1 MVSALV
7 PSRRQVIAD
16 DIRNQ
21 ITTGQ
26 LKPGERLPSE
36 ASLASRYTVST
47 PTLRNALTLLQGEGL
62 VEKIHGKGNFVR
74 HTFRRITYLGGGR
87 TLGEDHEVD
96 PALNISVRTTRVR
109 AQGHLIALL
118 EVPANSRLTQH
129 LCVRNEGAS
138 PHSLARIYVPC
149 DLLQTGLLCES
160 SSCAGFDARLTDLHP
175 QLAEIRERVTA
186 RPPTPEEAEILRISP
201 NLAVLAI
208 TRVAVHST
216 GRVVEAA
223 QLVFPGHRTDAYFIT
238 HPVTVKK
245 RREG

>member
-1 MVSALV
+1 M

-21 ITTGQ
+21 IATGQ
-26 LKPGERLPSE
+26 LKAGERLPSE
-36 ASLASRYTVST
+36 ASLASRYQVST
-47 PTLRNALTLLQGEGL
+47 PTLRSALMLLQGEGL

-74 HTFRRITYLGGGR
+74 HESRRITYLGGGR
-87 TLGEDHEVD
+87 TSHENSAVD
-96 PALNISVRTTRVR
+96 QALHVSVRITHLQ

-118 EVPANSRLTQH
+118 EVPANSRLTQY
-129 LCVRNEGAS
+129 LCVRSEGES

-149 DLLQTGLLCES
+149 DLPQTGPLCELPPS
-160 SSCAGFDARLTDLHP
+160 AGFEATLMDLYP
-175 QLAEIRERVTA
+175 ALAELRECVTA
-186 RPPTPEEAEILRISP
+186 RPPTPEEAQILRISP

-208 TRVAVHST
+208 TRVAVDSK

-223 QLVFPGHRTDAYFIT
+223 LLVFPSHRADAYFIT
-238 HPVTVKK
+238 RPVTVEK